1 MFEDIPVEVGIVHEG
16 ERIRQQQMHV
26 EFGGPKV
33 PNKFE
38 LVQMK
43 DPKEVKD
50 GKVTVIG
57 KDLAD
62 FKVGSRTSF
71 ALILHTAGKKMEK
84 DLEPVLE
91 RRIHDFF
98 NYIQGVMHLNQR
110 YDIWIRVNKD
120 DVKKG
125 LTLEHLGKITIQLMK
140 QEFKFIE
147 KMEAFIYT
155 DEKEIEP
162 KIANA
167 REIYEARDARART
180 LTDDEVDEFY
190 GCILCQSFAP
200 IHICVVTPERMAL
213 CGAISWFD
221 ARASARIDPEGPNFV
236 IEKGEVLDADKGEYS
251 GVNEAVDEKSGG
263 VTKQIYLHSMFDLPH
278 TSCGCFEAIV
288 FYIPEIDG
296 VGLVN
301 REYMET
307 CVNGLKF
314 SQMAEQTGGGE
325 QTEGFL
331 GTAVEYFRSKKFLKG
346 DGGWTRVAWMPKVVY
361 EAIVDFIPEEFKDK
375 IATEDVKNLKDL
387 KSFLEEKEHPLA
399 QAWMKPAEEEAP
411 VEAPAPV
418 ASEVAPVA
426 TAPGTFMQVPAG
438 APAMTLPA
446 VTVPA
451 GGGFKITFKNAK
463 IYADKVII
471 QKVKE

>member
-43 DPKEVKD
+43 APKDVKD
-50 GKVTVIG
+50 GKVTVVG
-57 KDLAD
+57 KGLAD
-62 FKVGSRTSF
+62 FEARSRAPIAIIF
-71 ALILHTAGKKMEK
+71 HVAGKKMEK

-98 NYIQGVMHLNQR
+98 NYVEGVMHLNQR
-110 YDIWIRVNKD
+110 YDIWIRVNKE

-155 DEKEIEP
+155 DEKDIESRI
-162 KIANA
+162 KSA

-200 IHICVVTPERMAL
+200 IHICVITPERMAL

-236 IEKGEVLDADKGEYS
+236 IEKGEVLDAGKGQYS
-251 GVNEAVDEKSGG
+251 GVDEAVDEKSGG
-263 VTKQIYLHSMFDLPH
+263 VTKEIYLHSMFGLPH

-331 GTAVEYFRSKKFLKG
+331 GTAVEYFRSKKFLQG
-346 DGGWTRVAWMPKVVY
+346 DGGWT
-361 EAIVDFIPEEFKDK
+361 KDK
-375 IATEDVKNLKDL
+375 IATEDVKNLKGL
-387 KSFLEEKEHPLA
+387 KSFLEEKGHPLA
-399 QAWMKPAEEEAP
+399 QAWAKPVEEEIPA
-411 VEAPAPV
+411 EAPAPA
-418 ASEVAPVA
+418 ASEIVPVTASPA
-426 TAPGTFMQVPAG
+426 TLMQVPAG

-446 VTVPA
+446 MTVPG
-451 GGGFKITFKNAK
+451 GGGFKFTFKNAR

-471 QKVKE
+471 QKAKE